1 MEQKE
6 RLIYITDEQL
16 AKEVALRRDGIAKKA
31 VETINQQLQ
40 ILNAFGFKI
49 ADYDTEENFLKEI
62 IEVRE
67 GCYQFETD
75 MQ

>member
-6 RLIYITDEQL
+6 RLVYITDEQL

-31 VETINQQLQ
+31 VEIINQQLQ

-49 ADYDTEENFLKEI
+49 TDYDTEETFLKGI
-62 IEVRE
+62 IEVQK
-67 GCYQFETD
+67 GCYRFETD
-75 MQ
+75 M

>member
-49 ADYDTEENFLKEI
+49 ADCDTEETFLKGI
-62 IEVRE
+62 TEVQK
-67 GCYQFETD
+67 GCYQFEVD
-75 MQ
+75 M